1 MKRVTQKERTL
12 NWLRTNGELT
22 FAEAVEK
29 LHILDVRKRIQELR
43 EEGYNIITV
52 NRKNASG
59 AIYGAYRLEVEA

>member
-59 AIYGAYRLEVEA
+59 VIYGAYRLEAEA